1 MGNSLRCCLA
11 CVLPC
16 GALDVIRIVHLS
28 GHVDEFSCPV
38 TAGAVLAAH
47 PNHTLTTTWSS
58 AGVGCPTKKLVI
70 VSPDSELKR
79 GRIYFLIPSATLPA
93 DRRKKSRQSSNKK
106 SKRPSHHHH
115 KSNGAATAASTA
127 EQDNYLRELLS
138 EKTAAS
144 GGQRRRRSGSRI
156 LESHIMQICERW
168 IVSRFV
174 PLSNVDR
181 LFCCFVG

>member
-16 GALDVIRIVHLS
+16 GALDVVRIVHLS
-28 GHVDEFSCPV
+28 GHVDEFSCPI

-47 PNHTLTTTWSS
+47 PNHTLTTAWSS

-93 DRRKKSRQSSNKK
+93 DRRKKNRPSSSKK
-106 SKRPSHHHH
+106 SKWPSHQH
-115 KSNGAATAASTA
+115 KSSGATAASTA

-138 EKTAAS
+138 SVSSSGDDGKTVT
-144 GGQRRRRSGSRI
+144 
-156 LESHIMQICERW
+156 E
-168 IVSRFV
+168 
-174 PLSNVDR
+174 
-181 LFCCFVG
+181 

>member
-16 GALDVIRIVHLS
+16 GALDVVRIVHLS

-47 PNHTLTTTWSS
+47 PNHTLTTAWSS

-70 VSPDSELKR
+70 VSADSELKR

-93 DRRKKSRQSSNKK
+93 DRRKKSRPSSNKK
-106 SKRPSHHHH
+106 SKRPSHHH

-144 GGQRRRRSGSRI
+144 GGQRRRRSGSRVGVWRPQ
-156 LESHIMQICERW
+156 LES
-168 IVSRFV
+168 IVEEQS
-174 PLSNVDR
+174 D
-181 LFCCFVG
+181 